1 MECIVHHCKVGDRT
15 SAWPRYTGGCTDL
28 VVPRASFERSLGM
41 RTDAELDRQLAIDL
55 PRSEVWTAAGAR
67 CLSPAQARAA
77 TPYARCV
84 TQAVCAPALEWFA
97 HAGVHARELARP
109 HPLRVD
115 ILPCGSVS
123 ARKRLMLSVGVI
135 EVSVFVTE
143 RLVVVSSNP
152 APRGRRRTSPR
163 GDDGGR
169 RAGARR
175 RPRTAASPQRLAP
188 VAKAHDESAREEG
201 VE

>member
-1 MECIVHHCKVGDRT
+1 MRRAPLQGRRSHVGVAALHGRVHGPGGSARVLRTFARHAHRRRARSPTRDRPP
-15 SAWPRYTGGCTDL
+15 AL
-28 VVPRASFERSLGM
+28 
-41 RTDAELDRQLAIDL
+41 
-55 PRSEVWTAAGAR
+55 EVWTAAGRAH
-67 CLSPAQARAA
+67 LAPAQARAA

-115 ILPCGSVS
+115 ILSCGSVS
-123 ARKRLMLSVGVI
+123 ARKRLMLSVGVV

-152 APRGRRRTSPR
+152 TPRGRRRTSPG

-175 RPRTAASPQRLAP
+175 RPRTASPQRLAP
-188 VAKAHDESAREEG
+188 VAKAHDESSATRA
-201 VE
+201 